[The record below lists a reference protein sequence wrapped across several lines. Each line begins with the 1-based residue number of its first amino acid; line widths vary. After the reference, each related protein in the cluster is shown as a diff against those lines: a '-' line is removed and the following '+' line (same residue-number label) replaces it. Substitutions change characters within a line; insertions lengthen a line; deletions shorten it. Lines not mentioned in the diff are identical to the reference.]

1 MLVLPSNMKIQKKNQ
16 VAKLHSQKT
25 LDYTRSVVCWA
36 TRAVLAGIFWGAGVL
51 LLIFWVL
58 LCHLNCQRL
67 SHHVSRDSFSERSLF
82 SLALLIHRRPR
93 LHVVRAGRR
102 HHSHHWHHGHFALWG
117 PCLYGYPCNELTSW
131 RKRPAFGNLCACNKP
146 SIVYSFQILLAS

>member
-1 MLVLPSNMKIQKKNQ
+1 MIS
-16 VAKLHSQKT
+16 
-25 LDYTRSVVCWA
+25 
-36 TRAVLAGIFWGAGVL
+36 
-51 LLIFWVL
+51 WVL

-131 RKRPAFGNLCACNKP
+131 RKGPAFGNLCACNKP
-146 SIVYSFQILLAS
+146 SISLQRMSPLHGTQYPEFPHESLLLAEQEPEQLYNFHVLLAS